1 MTKMRTMHIAKD
13 MRVTKD
19 IYRKNYDKI
28 KKRKSE
34 LKVKSKDD
42 FKTVYKFK
50 ENN

>member
-1 MTKMRTMHIAKD
+1 MTKLSTMYLAKD

-34 LKVKSKDD
+34 LIVKSKDD
-42 FKTVYKFK
+42 FKTVYKFQ